1 MSLALLACS
10 HGARVEP
17 AHAAAPPQVSVAS
30 GPPIAPIRP
39 VTDTYFG
46 TTIVDPYRW
55 MEASSPE
62 LDAWMKAQAEHTTRK
77 LAALPL
83 RAALRER
90 VQSLAHGAVQVRSV
104 ERRGSSLFYL
114 KLDPGAEVY
123 KLYTRELDG
132 AAERCLVDPGQR
144 SSAADKYAIDYFEA
158 SPDGS
163 HVAYG
168 LSPNGSEMAV
178 IHIVETATGR
188 ELPEQIDR
196 ARWAFPRWQPD
207 GRGFFYTRLRALPS
221 DAPESER
228 FIKAPVYLHKL
239 GAPIEQDVTVFGYG
253 VAPQIDVPAEAD
265 CFVIAPVDG
274 AYIFALFSEGV
285 RPAMAMYA
293 ARREKLAGPRT
304 PWRKVLDQDDGISDF
319 EVHADTLYL
328 VSQKNAPRR
337 KLLRLELNAREPE
350 NLARAELLLPESDA
364 VIRWVASAQDAL
376 YVQLL
381 DEGLGRIQRIA
392 HGKGPARA
400 QAEDV
405 PLPVAGTIRQMSAT
419 AAHPGVLL
427 ELTSWTLA
435 PRLYRFDPVRRE
447 LLDTRAIP
455 DAAVSFSGVHAR
467 ETKAHARDGTLVPLS
482 IIARSDLAKDQTH
495 PTLLYA
501 YGAYGSTLEP
511 RFEPMRLA
519 WLERGGVYAVCHARG
534 GGELGEGWHAAG
546 MLETKPNTISDVLAC
561 ADHLIAERITSP
573 AQLALEGTSAGGIPA
588 ANALVRRPA
597 GFGAVVIRV
606 GMTNALR
613 FEQIPIGP
621 LNTSEFGS
629 VQTEAGFRMLLAID
643 AYQQVQPRGDYP
655 AVLLTTGIT
664 DPRVSPWQAAKMT
677 ARLQAASSSGRPVLL
692 RVDYGAGHGWGSS
705 RSTETNELADEYA
718 FLFSQL
724 GAARPGL

>member
-1 MSLALLACS
+1 MAVCACS

-17 AHAAAPPQVSVAS
+17 AHAVSVQDS
-30 GPPIAPIRP
+30 RPPVAPIRP

-46 TTIVDPYRW
+46 TAIVDPYRW
-55 MEASSPE
+55 MESSSPE
-62 LDAWMKAQAEHTTRK
+62 LDAWMKGQAEHTSRA

-90 VQSLAHGAVQVRSV
+90 VQALAHGGVQVMSA

-114 KLDPGAEVY
+114 KLNPGEEVH
-123 KLYTRELDG
+123 KLYVRELDG

-144 SSAADKYAIDYFEA
+144 SSGASKYAIDYFEA

-163 HVAYG
+163 HVAFG

-196 ARWAFPRWQPD
+196 ARWAFPRWLPD
-207 GRGFFYTRLRALPS
+207 SGSFFYTRLRALPS

-239 GAPIEQDVTVFGYG
+239 GTPIEQDVTVFGYG
-253 VAPQIDVPAEAD
+253 VAPEVDVPAEAD
-265 CFVIAPVDG
+265 CVVVAPSNS
-274 AYIFALFSEGV
+274 AYMFALFAEGV
-285 RPAMAMYA
+285 RSTMTLYA
-293 ARREKLAGPRT
+293 ARRDQLAGSRT
-304 PWRKVLDQDDGISDF
+304 PWRKLLDQDDGISDF
-319 EVHADTLYL
+319 EVHKDTLYL
-328 VSQKNAPRR
+328 VSQKDAPRR
-337 KLLRLELNAREPE
+337 KLLRLELSLREPS
-350 NLARAELLLPESDA
+350 NLARAELLLPESNA

-381 DEGLGRIQRIA
+381 DDGLGRIQRIA
-392 HGKGPARA
+392 HGKAPAKP
-400 QAEDV
+400 EDV

-419 AAHPGVLL
+419 VEHPGVLL

-435 PRLYRFDPVRRE
+435 PRLYRFDPARGE

-455 DAAVSFSGVHAR
+455 DAAVSFSDVSAR
-467 ETKAHARDGTLVPLS
+467 ELKARAPDGTAVPLS
-482 IIARSDLAKDQTH
+482 IIARRDLPKDQTH

-546 MLETKPNTISDVLAC
+546 MLDKKPNTISDVLAC
-561 ADHLIAERITSP
+561 ADQLVAEHVTSP
-573 AQLALEGTSAGGIPA
+573 AQLALEGMSAGGIVA
-588 ANALVRRPA
+588 GNALVRRPT

-621 LNTSEFGS
+621 LNTPELGS
-629 VQTEAGFRMLLAID
+629 VQTEAGFRMLLAVD
-643 AYQQVQPRGDYP
+643 AYQQVQPRADYP

-677 ARLQAASSSGRPVLL
+677 ARLQAVSSSGKPVLL
-692 RVDYGAGHGWGSS
+692 RVDYEAGHGWGSTQS
-705 RSTETNELADEYA
+705 IEAAELADEYA

-724 GAARPGL
+724 GAARAGL